1 MKDLRQ
7 DAFELNA
14 INTCLNAAGVFN
26 QDAGLFTQRQLEFV
40 RNKIYEE
47 KITGYEWLIARPSLF

>member
-1 MKDLRQ
+1 MTDIRQ

-14 INTCLNAAGVFN
+14 INTCLNAVGVFN

-40 RNKIYEE
+40 RKKSMKKNY
-47 KITGYEWLIARPSLF
+47 RV